1 MNLRPVFI
9 GVILGIGL
17 GAYLVQGFG
26 WRQGAL
32 FSVGFGAGVVLYH
45 AAFGFTSAWRQAI
58 HSGRSAGLRAQLLML
73 AITALVFLP
82 LIGDGQL
89 WGTELRGNIRP
100 LSVSVAAGA
109 FLFGMG
115 MQVGGGCASGTL
127 FTVGGGSVRMVVTLV
142 AFIVGS
148 VLGALHRPLWEDTV
162 PSAGPVSLQ
171 TWMGTPGAL
180 ATTLVLLGAVWLHP
194 ASTGGSG
201 WLRVSRAVRW
211 AQG

>member
-1 MNLRPVFI
+1 M
-9 GVILGIGL
+9 
-17 GAYLVQGFG
+17 
-26 WRQGAL
+26 
-32 FSVGFGAGVVLYH
+32 
-45 AAFGFTSAWRQAI
+45 
-58 HSGRSAGLRAQLLML
+58 
-73 AITALVFLP
+73 FLP

-89 WGTELRGNIRP
+89 WGTELRGNIQP

-180 ATTLVLLGAVWLHP
+180 ATTLVLLGAAWLHP

-201 WLRVSRAVRW
+201 WSRVSRAVRW

>member
-1 MNLRPVFI
+1 M
-9 GVILGIGL
+9 
-17 GAYLVQGFG
+17 
-26 WRQGAL
+26 
-32 FSVGFGAGVVLYH
+32 
-45 AAFGFTSAWRQAI
+45 
-58 HSGRSAGLRAQLLML
+58 
-73 AITALVFLP
+73 FLP

-89 WGTELRGNIRP
+89 WGTELRGNIQP

-180 ATTLVLLGAVWLHP
+180 ATTLVLLGAAWFIGLRQRRHGAGRPWLWLV
-194 ASTGGSG
+194 AGFAGSALG
-201 WLRVSRAVRW
+201 TSD
-211 AQG
+211 